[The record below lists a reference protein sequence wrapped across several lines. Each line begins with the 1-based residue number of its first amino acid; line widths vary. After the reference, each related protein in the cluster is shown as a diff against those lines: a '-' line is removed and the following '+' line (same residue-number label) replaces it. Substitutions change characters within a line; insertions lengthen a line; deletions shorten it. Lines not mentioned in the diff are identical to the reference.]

1 LVPFELAVNGKLL
14 WDQEGNFGQLRQK
27 ADRTLIS
34 FLHIH
39 DDEYAEAQ
47 TLYERWTFRSEGS
60 SDRAR
65 VIARATPDET
75 EVAIC
80 SVEPPRVS
88 IELSNRGRYRLSSS
102 FGRPWFLLDGDE
114 AELVRM
120 RPTWGLGRWR
130 RASVRVSEKGKALRE
145 LPLLLPLTWF
155 LYFYYLE
162 LDGE

>member
-14 WDQEGNFGQLRQK
+14 WNQEGNHGQLRSK

-34 FLHIH
+34 FLLIH

-47 TLYERWTFRSEGS
+47 TLYEQWTFRSEGS
-60 SDRAR
+60 SDGTR
-65 VIARATPDET
+65 VTAMTAPDET

-80 SVEPPRVS
+80 SVEPRRAS
-88 IELSNRGRYRLSSS
+88 IELSNRGRFRLSSS
-102 FGRPWFLLDGDE
+102 FGRPWFLRDGDE
-114 AELVRM
+114 AELVRI
-120 RPTWGLGRWR
+120 RPTWGLGSWR
-130 RASVRVSEKGKALRE
+130 RASVRVSEKGKALE

-162 LDGE
+162 LDSE

>member
-1 LVPFELAVNGKLL
+1 MVPFELAVNGKLL
-14 WDQEGNFGQLRQK
+14 WDQEGNHGQLRSK

-34 FLHIH
+34 FLLIH

-47 TLYERWTFRSEGS
+47 TLYEQWTFRSEGS

-65 VIARATPDET
+65 VIARTAPDET

-80 SVEPPRVS
+80 SVEPPRAS
-88 IELSNRGRYRLSSS
+88 IELSNRGRFRLSSS
-102 FGRPWFLLDGDE
+102 WWQWFLRDGDE
-114 AELVRM
+114 AELVRI

-155 LYFYYLE
+155 LCFYYLE
-162 LDGE
+162 SDSE